1 MNSSTGYLNEDG
13 TPNLALLTEI
23 FNRCQA
29 PMAGGLTWL
38 DQVRNCEWPG
48 QFTDGRKHG
57 VEGDPNGAPK
67 PWENASDC
75 RPFTVDDIINEIK
88 ATLTAA
94 FWRAMVNPGAATS
107 EESGYAVALVEWLV
121 FTKMLAQLVDE
132 VELSADYMQHVGWC
146 LLAPRWKREVGL
158 KRHTLKLDVLRA
170 MAQQELAAAQQQG
183 RPPGPMA
190 NLPAMILD
198 PTLEDAAVEF
208 LQGWYDQY
216 VMATLPEDLRTRA
229 PKTTAALA
237 RKVVQALRSE
247 GRATAPMPYVCANEP
262 TIEALLPYEE
272 AFVPPELTTEHE
284 LVFQVERVSEA
295 TLRGRELG
303 VDYDP
308 VWIEEAL
315 KRKGAWSTVSLP
327 VGTSGQA
334 LQRMGSNAT
343 AATNASAQP
352 APDAASGQVEVI
364 YAVYRAADEYGIPA
378 TYCTTFHRE
387 VSVAPGTKR
396 PLYALHELV
405 ENHGEGL
412 PYVALLREKRKR
424 SLVSSRGV
432 TELAST
438 DQNLIKGH
446 LDSTLDLASLSVLPP
461 MNIYES
467 PTGDNR
473 QFVYAPG
480 IKNYTK
486 QGREPQL
493 MELSNRGGMINGLEA
508 TMLLTKRFE
517 NRFGAL
523 SEDVPPVR
531 QQLKQEQGV
540 RRHTVAWTL
549 AFKQVLSLYQQH
561 GDDAEF
567 ARVTGAPAGW
577 LEQRRDVPGLLTA
590 VLDFDVRELDPEM
603 ELKRVEAMNKIV
615 LPNDVLGV
623 VNRGAW
629 AADMT
634 RSILGPRRAKL
645 LVRSQPEANAAL
657 RDKARAEVAQM
668 FLGNAPTYL
677 DDKDPTAGGLLQLT
691 KETVMQNPVYLAALN
706 DEALVTLTGGV
717 APAQQVLAQFEQ
729 MGVQR
734 NPNERFSSLLLKWL
748 ENLQFIGVTQVQ
760 NKQIGRIGVN
770 PQGTE

>member
-1 MNSSTGYLNEDG
+1 MNSSTGYLREDG
-13 TPNLALLTEI
+13 TPNLPLLIDT
-23 FNRCQA
+23 FNRCTA
-29 PMAGGLTWL
+29 PMAGGLEWL
-38 DQVRNCEWPG
+38 DQVRNCQWPN
-48 QFTDGRKHG
+48 QWTDGRKHNAP
-57 VEGDPNGAPK
+57 GDPNGDAK
-67 PWENASDC
+67 PWDNASDC

-88 ATLTAA
+88 ATLTAS
-94 FWRAMVNPGAATS
+94 FWRAMVNPGSAAS

-158 KRHTLKLDVLRA
+158 RRHTVKLALI
-170 MAQQELAAAQQQG
+170 QAAADREIAEAQQQQ
-183 RPPGPMA
+183 RPPGRIA
-190 NLPAMILD
+190 ELPTLILD
-198 PTLEDAAVEF
+198 PTQEEAAVEF
-208 LQGWYDQY
+208 IQGWYDQF
-216 VMATLPEDLRTRA
+216 VLGTLPEDLRARA
-229 PKTTAALA
+229 PKTTAAVA
-237 RKVVQALRSE
+237 RKVVRALRTD
-247 GRATAPMPYVCANEP
+247 GTATAPLPYLCANEP
-262 TIEALLPYEE
+262 TIEALLPYDE
-272 AFVPPELTTEHE
+272 AFIPPELTSENE

-303 VDYDP
+303 MNYDP
-308 VWIEEAL
+308 EWIEAAL
-315 KRKGAWSTVSLP
+315 KHKGAWSTLSLP
-327 VGTSGQA
+327 IGTSGQA
-334 LQRMGSNAT
+334 LQRMGGTAT
-343 AATNASAQP
+343 PSTP
-352 APDAASGQVEVI
+352 APGNDAGVTSGQVEVI

-387 VSVAPGTKR
+387 VTKR
-396 PLYALHELV
+396 ERSTADLYALHELV
-405 ENHGEGL
+405 ESHEQGL
-412 PYVALLREKRKR
+412 PYVAMLREKRKR
-424 SLVSSRGV
+424 AITSSRGV
-432 TELAST
+432 TELAHT

-461 MNIYES
+461 LNVYES

-480 IKNYTK
+480 IKNFTK
-486 QGREPQL
+486 AGREPQL
-493 MELSNRGGMINGLEA
+493 MELSNRGGMINGMEA
-508 TMLLTKRFE
+508 MMLLTKRFE

-523 SEDVPPVR
+523 SDDVPPVR

-549 AFKQVLSLYQQH
+549 AFKQVLCLYQKY

-577 LEQRRDVPGLLTA
+577 LEAHREQPGLLSC

-657 RDKARAEVAQM
+657 RDKARGEVAQM
-668 FLGNAPTYL
+668 FLGNAPGYL

-691 KETVMQNPVYLAALN
+691 KETVLQNQVYLAALD
-706 DEALVTLTGGV
+706 DEALVAITGGV
-717 APAQQVLAQFEQ
+717 SQAQQVLAQLQQ
-729 MGVQR
+729 MGQAR
-734 NPNERFSSLLLKWL
+734 NPNERFSKLLLKWL

-760 NKQIGRIGVN
+760 NKQIGRLGVN